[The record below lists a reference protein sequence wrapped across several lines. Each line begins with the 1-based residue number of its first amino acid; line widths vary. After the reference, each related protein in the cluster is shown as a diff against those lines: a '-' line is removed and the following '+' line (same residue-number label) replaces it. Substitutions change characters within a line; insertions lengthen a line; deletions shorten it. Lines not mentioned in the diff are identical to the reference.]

1 MITAC
6 EPPLQSLCPHL
17 QPRTPWETGNADRL
31 EALLSCPLLQS
42 KAEANLR
49 ITVHDGHQP

>member
-17 QPRTPWETGNADRL
+17 QPRTPWETGNADRF